1 MNDANSKGLFNSVRQ
16 LFGTGLELL
25 QVRLELLGTELE
37 VEKRRLFDSV
47 LLTIAAMI
55 FLGIGLLCFCTLII
69 VLLWESYR
77 IAVLAS
83 LSLLFLSVSAV
94 LLIHS
99 RQRLKSPMGMFY
111 ESCSELQNDL
121 IHVREVN
128 HRE

>member
-55 FLGIGLLCFCTLII
+55 F
-69 VLLWESYR
+69 W
-77 IAVLAS
+77 A
-83 LSLLFLSVSAV
+83 
-94 LLIHS
+94 
-99 RQRLKSPMGMFY
+99 
-111 ESCSELQNDL
+111 
-121 IHVREVN
+121 
-128 HRE
+128 